1 MVSSAVYASAP
12 QVAPGSTLVI
22 DRVSKSYSHGRVE
35 IRALADASLTVANGE
50 FVAIMGPSG
59 SGKSTLLGL
68 IAGLDVPT
76 SGTIYVRGACIS
88 SMADDEATAFRRRH
102 IGMIYQHFNLFP
114 DLTIEENVAV
124 PLLLEGRSS
133 GDITP
138 RVQHALE
145 RVGLYERRDHL
156 PTEVSGG
163 EVQRAAI
170 ARALVTEPAIIL
182 ADEPTG
188 NLDSTT
194 GARILADM
202 RRAADEERRTIV
214 LVTHDPVAA
223 GYADRTARL
232 RDGAFET
239 P

>member
-1 MVSSAVYASAP
+1 MVSN
-12 QVAPGSTLVI
+12 VAPTADKTTPSSALVI
-22 DRVSKSYSHGRVE
+22 DHVSKAYVHGRVE
-35 IRALADASLTVANGE
+35 IRALASASLEVADGE

-59 SGKSTLLGL
+59 SGKSTLLSL

-76 SGTIYVRGACIS
+76 SGAIYVRGACIS
-88 SMADDEATAFRRRH
+88 SMTDNAATTFRRRH
-102 IGMIYQHFNLFP
+102 IGMIYQYFNLFP

-124 PLLLEGRSS
+124 PLMLEGRRSS
-133 GDITP
+133 DVT
-138 RVQHALE
+138 E
-145 RVGLYERRDHL
+145 RVRRALDLVGLDARRDHL

-188 NLDSTT
+188 NLDSAT
-194 GARILADM
+194 GTRILADM
-202 RRAADEERRTIV
+202 RRAVDEERRTII
-214 LVTHDPVAA
+214 LVTHDPIAA

-232 RDGAFET
+232 RDGAFEAS
-239 P
+239 

>member
-1 MVSSAVYASAP
+1 MAST
-12 QVAPGSTLVI
+12 VASPAQHVIAGSTLVI
-22 DRVSKSYSHGRVE
+22 DHVSKSYAHGRVE
-35 IRALADASLTVANGE
+35 IRALADASLEVTNGE

-76 SGTIYVRGACIS
+76 RGAIYVRGACIS
-88 SMADDEATAFRRRH
+88 SMGDDEATAFRRRH

-124 PLLLEGRSS
+124 PLLLEGRSG
-133 GDITP
+133 GDVTA
-138 RVQHALE
+138 RVHQVLE

-188 NLDSTT
+188 NLDSMT
-194 GARILADM
+194 GERILTDM

-214 LVTHDPVAA
+214 LVTHDPIAA

-232 RDGAFET
+232 RDGAFEAT
-239 P
+239 

>member
-1 MVSSAVYASAP
+1 MVSNVVSTAEQTTSGSA
-12 QVAPGSTLVI
+12 LVI
-22 DRVSKSYSHGRVE
+22 DHVSKSYLHGRVE
-35 IRALADASLTVANGE
+35 IRALTGASLEVADGE

-76 SGTIYVRGACIS
+76 SGAIYVRGACIS
-88 SMADDEATAFRRRH
+88 SMTDDAATTFRRRH
-102 IGMIYQHFNLFP
+102 IGMIYQDFNLFS

-124 PLLLEGRSS
+124 PLMLEGRS
-133 GDITP
+133 GEDVRD
-138 RVQHALE
+138 RVRRALA
-145 RVGLYERRDHL
+145 RVGLDERRDHL

-163 EVQRAAI
+163 EIQRAAI

-188 NLDSTT
+188 NLDSAT
-194 GARILADM
+194 GIRVLTDM
-202 RRAADEERRTIV
+202 RRAVDEQRRTII

-223 GYADRTARL
+223 GYADRTAHL
-232 RDGAFET
+232 RDGAFEAS
-239 P
+239 